1 MKAGSRYLVDSSAW
15 IEYLFGTNEGKK
27 AAQFIEKPENTII
40 TPNIVLAEVVSKYC
54 RLGEDPTD
62 AIASISSLST
72 EIMERR
78 DVYETAGMKHAE
90 LRRKYKSI
98 GLADCIVLAIAEKED
113 AIIIT
118 KDHHLSE
125 KNAINLRK

>member
-1 MKAGSRYLVDSSAW
+1 
-15 IEYLFGTNEGKK
+15 
-27 AAQFIEKPENTII
+27 
-40 TPNIVLAEVVSKYC
+40 
-54 RLGEDPTD
+54 
-62 AIASISSLST
+62 
-72 EIMERR
+72 
-78 DVYETAGMKHAE
+78 MKHAE